1 MSASP
6 LSAPFGAVVNVF
18 YFTADLNAA
27 VVWYSARLG
36 GPPALEAA
44 ALASFDLGAARLTLH
59 RIDGFNQTGPAG
71 AVAYWDVRDIDA
83 VAAEWI
89 RHGAAAHRGPRT
101 IMTGERL
108 CQLRDPFGNLVGL
121 RQAPAA

>member
-1 MSASP
+1 MPASP

-59 RIDGFNQTGPAG
+59 RIDGFNQTGPA
-71 AVAYWDVRDIDA
+71 VRWRTGTSGISTRWPQSGSA
-83 VAAEWI
+83 TARPPTAA
-89 RHGAAAHRGPRT
+89 RGPS
-101 IMTGERL
+101 
-108 CQLRDPFGNLVGL
+108 
-121 RQAPAA
+121 